1 MEFRKI
7 WLDILKGLGIVFVV
21 VGHFCNIER
30 MHDWIYSFHMPL
42 FFFASGYLY
51 RRKPILETIKNK
63 FRTLMIPYFVL
74 GMLTQLF
81 YAINESFHAREAD
94 VGELMIGLLYGTY
107 SSIVYNRVLWFL
119 PTLFCITIIY
129 SVLKISVWGGQI
141 ACFVT
146 IILTMISG
154 FRLTPGTAP
163 WGIDGQV
170 CSYFIYYFWGNMTAE
185 HQWMEEIRGKNIKRV
200 FLMTIVLICLN
211 YFLSGI
217 KALEEIPCIT
227 AIIGV
232 AGWLYMSFL
241 LEKCGMIL
249 ERLGQA
255 SLCILCLHVPICEII
270 TNTMVCMTDMTY
282 ETGKSELR
290 YVFVRSSL
298 TLLFCL
304 IAQYVMLRIAPWML
318 GKKRVKEWK
327 ET

>member
-129 SVLKISVWGGQI
+129 SVLKISVWGG
-141 ACFVT
+141 A
-146 IILTMISG
+146 
-154 FRLTPGTAP
+154 
-163 WGIDGQV
+163 
-170 CSYFIYYFWGNMTAE
+170 N
-185 HQWMEEIRGKNIKRV
+185 
-200 FLMTIVLICLN
+200 CL
-211 YFLSGI
+211 
-217 KALEEIPCIT
+217 
-227 AIIGV
+227 
-232 AGWLYMSFL
+232 
-241 LEKCGMIL
+241 
-249 ERLGQA
+249 
-255 SLCILCLHVPICEII
+255 
-270 TNTMVCMTDMTY
+270 
-282 ETGKSELR
+282 LR
-290 YVFVRSSL
+290 YDYINDDLGISAYTGNGTMGDRWSGMQ
-298 TLLFCL
+298 LFYIL
-304 IAQYVMLRIAPWML
+304 FL
-318 GKKRVKEWK
+318 GKYDSGASMDGGN
-327 ET
+327 